1 MKERLTMPGLKKNSQ
16 SDWERV
22 ERDAAADAPIAYDPE
37 TDLYDPNDPA
47 QVAAFFAS
55 AKVVRKPGRP
65 KAETTKVPIAIRLS
79 PDVVE
84 YFKAT
89 GAGWQSRIDAALHEW
104 MSGHPLKRA

>member
-1 MKERLTMPGLKKNSQ
+1 MSGLKKNSNTDLDQ
-16 SDWERV
+16 V
-22 ERDAAADAPIAYDPE
+22 KQDAPSDASIPYDPD

-47 QVAAFFAS
+47 QVAAFFSS

>member
-1 MKERLTMPGLKKNSQ
+1 MTGLKKGSK
-16 SDWERV
+16 SDLERV
-22 ERDAAADAPIAYDPE
+22 EEEAASDAPIAYDPE

-47 QVAAFFAS
+47 QVADFFSS

-65 KAETTKVPIAIRLS
+65 KAESTKIPIAIRLS

-89 GAGWQSRIDAALHEW
+89 GAGWQSRIDAALKEW
-104 MSGHPLKRA
+104 MSGHPLID

>member
-1 MKERLTMPGLKKNSQ
+1 MPGLKKTSQ
-16 SDWERV
+16 TDWDQV
-22 ERDAAADAPIAYDPE
+22 KRDAASDAPVIYDPE
-37 TDLYDPNDPA
+37 TDLYDPNDPV
-47 QVAAFFAS
+47 QVAAFFSS

-104 MSGHPLKRA
+104 MSGHPLKRV